1 MMGGAMDSLT
11 CLLPGG
17 YVDEAG
23 VLHRQVELTPLSG
36 HEEELLADRR
46 SPGGAALVTVIL
58 SRCIRR
64 LGSISPV
71 PAELV
76 RRLLVTDRQYLL
88 LRLRAIT
95 FGDEVQATARCPW
108 VDCGK
113 KVDIDFSLQDI
124 PVQESQA
131 QGPLYTMQLSP
142 EAAFKDEEGEA
153 YRAVTFRLPN
163 GEDQEV
169 VAPLV
174 ADDAAQAFAVLL
186 GRCIQSIGPWEHPG
200 EVLLRRL
207 SPLAQQEIKRQIE
220 AVAPQVELTME
231 AQCPECGHDFTVPF
245 DPQEFFFGELRTSR
259 DLLYREVHYLAY
271 HYHWS
276 EQEIMA
282 MPRDKRRRYIAV
294 LADELEKLHHGS

>member
-1 MMGGAMDSLT
+1 MDHLT

-23 VLHRQVELTPLSG
+23 VLHREAELTPLSG
-36 HEEELLADRR
+36 REEELLADRKL
-46 SPGGAALVTVIL
+46 SGGAALVTIIL
-58 SRCIRR
+58 SRCVCR
-64 LGSISPV
+64 LGGISPV

-76 RRLLVTDRQYLL
+76 RRLLVADRQYLL

-95 FGDEVQATARCPW
+95 FGDQVQATARCAW
-108 VDCGK
+108 ADCGK

-124 PVQESQA
+124 PIKESQTR
-131 QGPLYTMQLSP
+131 GPLYTMQLSP
-142 EAAFKDEEGEA
+142 EAAFRDEAGEA
-153 YRAVTFRLPN
+153 HRAVTFRLPN

-169 VAPLV
+169 VSPLM
-174 ADDAAQAFAVLL
+174 ADDAARAFTVLL
-186 GRCIQSIGPWEHPG
+186 GRCIQSIGSWEHPG
-200 EVLLRRL
+200 EALLRRL
-207 SPLAQQEIKRQIE
+207 SPLAQREIERQIE
-220 AVAPQVELTME
+220 AVAPRVELTME
-231 AQCPECGHDFTVPF
+231 AQCPECGREFAVPF

-294 LADELEKLHHGS
+294 LADELEKLTHGA